1 MKTSIEIDKKL
12 ASEAAEILGTAT
24 LRDTVDSALREV
36 VRARLRHELADALRD
51 GTLTL
56 PSIEGIDRSKA
67 PRVPVGVLGGL
78 DEMFEPGR
86 RQEG

>member
-12 ASEAAEILGTAT
+12 ASEAAQILGTTT

-36 VRARLRHELADALRD
+36 IRARLRHELADALSA

-56 PSIEGIDRSKA
+56 PSIEDVERSKA
-67 PRVPVGVLGGL
+67 PRVPVGAQGGP
-78 DEMFEPGR
+78 DEMAQGGR
-86 RQEG
+86 RQG